1 MAPLQRPRPP
11 CFAAS
16 RPLAASGHSELFA
29 MATQLYSS
37 LAIGLPELF
46 AMAAQLYSSS
56 ATPSTNERQRNQFGS
71 SQLVKF
77 LLSSSLDHAPFL
89 ALSNSLIVDQG
100 TVKDT
105 SRHSTLCELCDKV
118 FSTAKTRTALKPTD
132 HPKRE
137 VTSKQTKR
145 ALLLP
150 QQKAQAYCESLF
162 TPFRTVIGGPVL
174 GS

>member
-1 MAPLQRPRPP
+1 MATNGL
-11 CFAAS
+11 ASHAS
-16 RPLAASGHSELFA
+16 RLLGLWQPPAIQNSLPWPPSFTVASPSAFQNSAPWPPSFTA
-29 MATQLYSS
+29 M
-37 LAIGLPELF
+37 
-46 AMAAQLYSSS
+46 S
-56 ATPSTNERQRNQFGS
+56 ATPLPNERQRNQLGS
-71 SQLVKF
+71 SQLLKF
-77 LLSSSLDHAPFL
+77 LLSSPLDHAPFL

-105 SRHSTLCELCDKV
+105 PRHSTLCDKV

-137 VTSKQTKR
+137 VTNKQTKR